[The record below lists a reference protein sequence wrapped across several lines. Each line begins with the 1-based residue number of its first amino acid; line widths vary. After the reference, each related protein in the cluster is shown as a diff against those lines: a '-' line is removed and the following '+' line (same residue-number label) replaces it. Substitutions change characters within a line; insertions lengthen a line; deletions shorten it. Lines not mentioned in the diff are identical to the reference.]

1 MYPPLHVRLTIYL
14 SLHVGVMIYPSLH
27 VCRTI
32 YLSPHV
38 GVTIYPPLHVCRTIY
53 PILHVGVMIYPL
65 LGVCHTIYV
74 GLMIYPPPH
83 VCRTIYPSL
92 HVGCIIYPPSHV
104 CRTILPSLACTYAA
118 PFIHCQKLP
127 NIGFNDNVF
136 VPEYVSNTQPLHS
149 LGLDSSKWAIG
160 IVCLLQLKFNHYK
173 VSLPIKLQSINSI
186 KFLVS

>member
-14 SLHVGVMIYPSLH
+14 SLHVGVVIYPLLH

-32 YLSPHV
+32 YLTRHV

-65 LGVCHTIYV
+65 LGVC
-74 GLMIYPPPH
+74 
-83 VCRTIYPSL
+83 RTIYPSL
-92 HVGCIIYPPSHV
+92 HVGLMIYPPPHV

-160 IVCLLQLKFNHYK
+160 IVCLLQLKFNYYI